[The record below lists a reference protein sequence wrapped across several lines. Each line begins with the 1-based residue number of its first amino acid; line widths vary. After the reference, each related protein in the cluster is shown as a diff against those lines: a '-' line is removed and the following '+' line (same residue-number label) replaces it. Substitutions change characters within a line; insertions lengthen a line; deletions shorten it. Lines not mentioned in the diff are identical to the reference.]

1 MSLATWLHG
10 IIQGTKSPARDGN
23 TSISES
29 RCESKEPA
37 SSARMPTVEDEV
49 FAEKLLGQAVALVGE
64 LEASD
69 VPYAVVGGTAS

>member
-10 IIQGTKSPARDGN
+10 IIQGTEFPAKNGN

-29 RCESKEPA
+29 RCKSKEHE
-37 SSARMPTVEDEV
+37 SSAKTPTVEDEV